1 MVLSFIAFHHKPFF
15 GRMRIR
21 QNCVSPLNTR
31 LYLRCT
37 AARQQIQGA
46 LRTETITFDN
56 IYANLRAPITQ
67 EVVMK
72 KGELIAEFA
81 KRTELSAAAANGAV
95 NTLIAIITERLK
107 KGDTVGITGFG
118 TFSVAKRA
126 ARKGRNPATGE
137 AIKIAASKTPK
148 FSAGATLKSA
158 VNPTKKK

>member
-1 MVLSFIAFHHKPFF
+1 LLKAQKPFKYKALLPPRR
-15 GRMRIR
+15 GEAA
-21 QNCVSPLNTR
+21 
-31 LYLRCT
+31 
-37 AARQQIQGA
+37 AARLTSSR
-46 LRTETITFDN
+46 LRRETITFNN
-56 IYANLRAPITQ
+56 IYANLRAPITK

-107 KGDTVGITGFG
+107 KGDSVGITGFG

>member
-1 MVLSFIAFHHKPFF
+1 
-15 GRMRIR
+15 
-21 QNCVSPLNTR
+21 
-31 LYLRCT
+31 
-37 AARQQIQGA
+37 
-46 LRTETITFDN
+46 
-56 IYANLRAPITQ
+56 
-67 EVVMK
+67 MK

-81 KRTELSAAAANGAV
+81 KRTEMSGAAATDAV
-95 NTLIAIITERLK
+95 TTLIAIVTERLK

-148 FSAGATLKSA
+148 FSAGATLKAA